1 MRPIALVFV
10 IICHLLILPHANA
23 SEVNGKIKDEC
34 KFLLRSI
41 EQTVK
46 YIHSYTA
53 GSEYEVGTYLAQLN
67 LSELIRVHKEL
78 CD

>member
-10 IICHLLILPHANA
+10 IICHLLFLPYSNA

-46 YIHSYTA
+46 YIDTYTVGA
-53 GSEYEVGTYLAQLN
+53 EYEVGTYLAQLN
-67 LSELIRVHKEL
+67 LSELIKVYKEL

>member
-1 MRPIALVFV
+1 VQV
-10 IICHLLILPHANA
+10 
-23 SEVNGKIKDEC
+23 
-34 KFLLRSI
+34 LLRSI

-46 YIHSYTA
+46 YTQSYTA

-67 LSELIRVHKEL
+67 LSELIKVHKEL